1 MAASSSRLHVISL
14 PAEILCSAKRM
25 KLLLQPLLSIHV
37 RTEALQLSRLE
48 VWWYLVVRL
57 GPNLGPHFEQVKGS
71 TMLSFSLH
79 AREGKTFE
87 FSHCNC

>member
-1 MAASSSRLHVISL
+1 MLGLIVSSSSSSSFCLRSL
-14 PAEILCSAKRM
+14 AAEILCSAKRM

-57 GPNLGPHFEQVKGS
+57 GPNLGPHFEQVRGRC
-71 TMLSFSLH
+71 H
-79 AREGKTFE
+79 AFLLMARD
-87 FSHCNC
+87 S